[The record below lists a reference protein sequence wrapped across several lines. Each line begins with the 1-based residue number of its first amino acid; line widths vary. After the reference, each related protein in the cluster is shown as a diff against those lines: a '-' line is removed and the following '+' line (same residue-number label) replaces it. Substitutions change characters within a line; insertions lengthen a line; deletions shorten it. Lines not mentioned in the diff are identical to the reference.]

1 MTRHPL
7 TIHYTEGC
15 SRELIASRASFR
27 SAAPLRFR
35 TAAGVPDVD
44 RQVGHTPLSV
54 GGALMTGT
62 RSRGPRTLTS
72 PERRSYLYLPAC
84 STDEQAT
91 SQKLRF

>member
-15 SRELIASRASFR
+15 ARELIASRAGFR
-27 SAAPLRFR
+27 SAPPARFG
-35 TAAGVPDVD
+35 TASGVPDVD

-62 RSRGPRTLTS
+62 RSRGQRTLTS
-72 PERRSYLYLPAC
+72 PERRSYLCLPAC
-84 STDEQAT
+84 CSTEQAT